1 MSFELLEVCFFD
13 ENNPQ
18 SLIVLKSFESFTE
31 AYNEFKELIKT
42 TPCCIILNKEK
53 K

>member
-1 MSFELLEVCFFD
+1 MFEIWEIIGFSGG
-13 ENNPQ
+13 EPQ
-18 SLIVLKSFESFTE
+18 PFILNKSFDNFTE
-31 AYNEFKELIKT
+31 AYIEFQKLIKT